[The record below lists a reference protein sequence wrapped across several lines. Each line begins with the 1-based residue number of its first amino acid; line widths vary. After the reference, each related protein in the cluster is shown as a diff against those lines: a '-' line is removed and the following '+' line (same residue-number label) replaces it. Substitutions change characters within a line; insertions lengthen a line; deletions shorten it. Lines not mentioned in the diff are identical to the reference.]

1 MKTQNYKISQ
11 VDASTYQSIYNEDTL
26 RSIIKEKLNSNSTI
40 NWSDEEIDIYIQKC
54 NRLNEG
60 IARHSDLQL
69 GPDCVI
75 GHTTLSEI
83 VDVAKKH
90 NFKTIREAQESL
102 WSNCIKNAISSNLTN
117 LTPIE
122 KAGLFEPTPRYP
134 KSIAINYYNYY
145 FQDLE

>member
-40 NWSDEEIDIYIQKC
+40 NWSDEEIDGYIQKC

-75 GHTTLSEI
+75 GHNTLSEI

-90 NFKTIREAQESL
+90 NFKTIRVAQEFL
-102 WSNCIKNAISSNLTN
+102 WSTCIKHAISSNLTN
-117 LTPIE
+117 LTSIE
-122 KAGLFEPTPRYP
+122 KAGLLEPTPRYP